1 MTLKELNFFYKLCEN
16 PQVTQVA
23 SELNISQSAISL
35 AIKSLENSLN
45 EQLFDRIGKKLIL
58 NEKGKYFKEKTL
70 HSYLTLLD
78 ASTIFQENKLAGN
91 IKIAASKTISN
102 YIMPNIYYDFLSK
115 YKDVKLDILTI
126 NSSNIIDKILKS
138 ELDIGLIE
146 VDTQNSSLIK
156 EKLADDEL
164 IVVSS
169 DEKHPQIAFIDAIKK
184 RWILRE
190 IGSGTREIFMNKIGE
205 ISKELDIF
213 MQLQD
218 FEEIKTIVLNNKN
231 TVTSLSKVIVQK
243 ELDEK
248 KLFQIKLKNLELKR
262 EFYLVYHKEKSKNL
276 LFETFVEFVK
286 NGVKNHNLND

>member
-16 PQVTQVA
+16 PQVTQV
-23 SELNISQSAISL
+23 SQELNISQSAISL

-70 HSYLTLLD
+70 PHYLALID
-78 ASTIFQENKLAGN
+78 AQNIFQENKLAGN

-115 YKDVKLDILTI
+115 YSDVKMDILTI
-126 NSSNIIDKILKS
+126 NSSKIIDKILKS
-138 ELDIGLIE
+138 QLDIGLIE
-146 VDTQNSSLIK
+146 VDTLNSSLIK
-156 EKLADDEL
+156 EKLCGDEL

-169 DEKHPQIAFIDAIKK
+169 DENHPKVAFIDAIKK

-190 IGSGTREIFMNKIGE
+190 TGSGTREIFINHLGE
-205 ISKELDIF
+205 IAKDLDIF

-218 FEEIKTIVLNNKN
+218 FEEIKTIVLNNPN
-231 TVTSLSKVIVQK
+231 TVTAISKVIVQK
-243 ELDEK
+243 ELEEK

-276 LFETFVEFVK
+276 LFETLIEFLK
-286 NGVKNHNLND
+286 SRFK

>member
-23 SELNISQSAISL
+23 QELNISQSAISL

-70 HSYLTLLD
+70 LHYLALKD
-78 ASTIFQENKLAGN
+78 AQNIFQKNKLAGN

-102 YIMPNIYYDFLSK
+102 YIMPNIYYDFLTK
-115 YKDVKLDILTI
+115 YNDVKMDILTI
-126 NSSNIIDKILKS
+126 NSSKIIDKILKS

-156 EKLADDEL
+156 EKLCDDEL

-169 DEKHPQIAFIDAIKK
+169 DENYSKVAFIDAIKK

-190 IGSGTREIFMNKIGE
+190 TGSGTREIFINHIGE
-205 ISKELDIF
+205 IAKELDIF

-218 FEEIKTIVLNNKN
+218 FEEIKTIVLNNPN
-231 TVTSLSKVIVQK
+231 TVTAISKVIVQK
-243 ELDEK
+243 ELEEK

-276 LFETFVEFVK
+276 LFETLIEFLK
-286 NGVKNHNLND
+286 SRFK

>member
-1 MTLKELNFFYKLCEN
+1 MTLKELSFFYKLCEN

-70 HSYLTLLD
+70 PSYLALMD

-205 ISKELDIF
+205 IAKELDIF

-276 LFETFVEFVK
+276 LFETFVEFIK
-286 NGVKNHNLND
+286 SRFN

>member
-70 HSYLTLLD
+70 PSYLALMD

-126 NSSNIIDKILKS
+126 NSSSIIDKILKN

-169 DEKHPQIAFIDAIKK
+169 DEKHPPIAFIDAIKK

-190 IGSGTREIFMNKIGE
+190 IGSGTREIFMSKIGE

-231 TVTSLSKVIVQK
+231 TVTVLSKVIVKK
-243 ELDEK
+243 ELKQK
-248 KLFQIKLKNLELKR
+248 KLFEIKLKNIEFKR
-262 EFYLVYHKEKSKNL
+262 EFYLVYHKDKTKNL
-276 LFETFVEFVK
+276 LFETFIEFIK
-286 NGVKNHNLND
+286 NRLN

>member
-1 MTLKELNFFYKLCEN
+1 M
-16 PQVTQVA
+16 
-23 SELNISQSAISL
+23 
-35 AIKSLENSLN
+35 
-45 EQLFDRIGKKLIL
+45 
-58 NEKGKYFKEKTL
+58 
-70 HSYLTLLD
+70 
-78 ASTIFQENKLAGN
+78 
-91 IKIAASKTISN
+91 
-102 YIMPNIYYDFLSK
+102 
-115 YKDVKLDILTI
+115 
-126 NSSNIIDKILKS
+126 
-138 ELDIGLIE
+138 
-146 VDTQNSSLIK
+146 
-156 EKLADDEL
+156 

-169 DEKHPQIAFIDAIKK
+169 NEKHPSIAFNDAIKK

-205 ISKELDIF
+205 IAKELDIF

-276 LFETFVEFVK
+276 LFETFIQFIK
-286 NGVKNHNLND
+286 SRFN

>member
-58 NEKGKYFKEKTL
+58 NEKGKYFKDKTL
-70 HSYLTLLD
+70 PSYLALID
-78 ASTIFQENKLAGN
+78 ASTIFQENKLVGN

-169 DEKHPQIAFIDAIKK
+169 DEKYPQIAFIDAIKK

-205 ISKELDIF
+205 IAKELDIF

-276 LFETFVEFVK
+276 LFETFVEFIK
-286 NGVKNHNLND
+286 SRFN

>member
-1 MTLKELNFFYKLCEN
+1 MTLKELHFFYKLSEN
-16 PQVTQVA
+16 SQVTQIA
-23 SELNISQSAISL
+23 NELNISQSAISL

-58 NEKGKYFKEKTL
+58 NERGKYFKEKTL
-70 HSYLTLLD
+70 PYYLALMD
-78 ASTIFQENKLAGN
+78 ATTIFKENKLAGN

-115 YKDVKLDILTI
+115 YKDVKLDISTI
-126 NSSNIIDKILKS
+126 NSSKIIDEILKG

-146 VDTQNSSLIK
+146 VDTQNSSLVK

-169 DEKHPQIAFIDAIKK
+169 DKNQPKSAFIDTIKK

-190 IGSGTREIFMNKIGE
+190 TGSGTREIFMNKIGN
-205 ISKELDIF
+205 IAKELDIF

-218 FEEIKTIVLNNKN
+218 FEEIKTIVLNNKD
-231 TVTSLSKVIVQK
+231 TVTSLSKVIVKK

-248 KLFQIKLKNLELKR
+248 KLFQIELKNLELKR
-262 EFYLVYHKEKSKNL
+262 EFYLIYHIEKNKNL
-276 LFETFVEFVK
+276 LFETFIKFLK
-286 NGVKNHNLND
+286 DKFTFN

>member
-1 MTLKELNFFYKLCEN
+1 MTLKELSFFYKLCEN

-70 HSYLTLLD
+70 PSYLALMD

-126 NSSNIIDKILKS
+126 NSSSIIDKILKN

-164 IVVSS
+164 IVVSN
-169 DEKHPQIAFIDAIKK
+169 DEKHPSIAFIDAIKK

-190 IGSGTREIFMNKIGE
+190 IGSGTREIFMSKIGE

-213 MQLQD
+213 MQLQN

-231 TVTSLSKVIVQK
+231 TVTVLSKVIVEK
-243 ELDEK
+243 ELKQK
-248 KLFQIKLKNLELKR
+248 KLFEIKLKNIEFKR
-262 EFYLVYHKEKSKNL
+262 EFYLVYHKDKTKNL
-276 LFETFVEFVK
+276 LFETFIEFIK
-286 NGVKNHNLND
+286 NRLN

>member
-1 MTLKELNFFYKLCEN
+1 MTLKELSFFYKLCEN

-70 HSYLTLLD
+70 PSYLALMD

-126 NSSNIIDKILKS
+126 NSSSIIDKILKN

-190 IGSGTREIFMNKIGE
+190 IGSGTREIFMSKIGE

-231 TVTSLSKVIVQK
+231 TVTVLSKVIVKK
-243 ELDEK
+243 ELKQK
-248 KLFQIKLKNLELKR
+248 KLFEIKLKNIEFKR
-262 EFYLVYHKEKSKNL
+262 EFYLVYHKDKTKNL
-276 LFETFVEFVK
+276 LFETFIEFIK
-286 NGVKNHNLND
+286 NSKIK

>member
-70 HSYLTLLD
+70 PSYLALMD

-126 NSSNIIDKILKS
+126 NSSSIIDKILKN

-169 DEKHPQIAFIDAIKK
+169 DEKHPSITFIGAIKK
-184 RWILRE
+184 D
-190 IGSGTREIFMNKIGE
+190 GF
-205 ISKELDIF
+205 
-213 MQLQD
+213 
-218 FEEIKTIVLNNKN
+218 
-231 TVTSLSKVIVQK
+231 
-243 ELDEK
+243 
-248 KLFQIKLKNLELKR
+248 
-262 EFYLVYHKEKSKNL
+262 
-276 LFETFVEFVK
+276 
-286 NGVKNHNLND
+286 

>member
-35 AIKSLENSLN
+35 AIKSLETSLN

-70 HSYLTLLD
+70 PSYLALID

-205 ISKELDIF
+205 IAKELDIF

-276 LFETFVEFVK
+276 LFETFVEFIK
-286 NGVKNHNLND
+286 SRFN